1 MIPKIKIS
9 SGTAAYFTAYT
20 SLGLMSA
27 SLGPTLPGLA
37 AHAGVNLSAVS
48 ILFPAKSVGVMI
60 GSFFGGRLY
69 DRVPAHRLMATVLF
83 LMALMLAFI
92 PTISMVW
99 FMAGAMLILGITEG
113 ALDAGGNILIIWE
126 HGKKVAPFMNGLHF
140 FYGLGAFISPII
152 IAQALANTND
162 INLAYWVLTCLILP
176 IAILIFRIPNPPP
189 RKVAKK
195 GEGAKADVTLI
206 VLIASFMFLFV
217 GAEISF
223 GNWIY
228 TFAKASGIGTI
239 TSSAYLT
246 SCFWGALTLGRLVSI
261 PLATRFKISTILLAD
276 LICGIISVGIVLVFP
291 ASQAAVWVGTF
302 LTGFAFASIFP
313 TMYTLASSHM
323 VITGK
328 VTGWLFIGSGA
339 GGMVLPWIIG
349 QLFESIGPWVT
360 ITGIFIDTVI
370 ATGVFLFLL
379 VILKRRELKT
389 ELVLEIK

>member
-1 MIPKIKIS
+1 MFSKIKIS
-9 SGTAAYFTAYT
+9 SGTAAYFTAFI

-37 AHAGVNLSAVS
+37 AHASVSLSAVS

-69 DRVPAHRLMATVLF
+69 DRLPAHRLMATVLF
-83 LMALMLAFI
+83 MMAVMLAFI

-99 FMAGAMLILGITEG
+99 FMAGAMLVLGITEG
-113 ALDAGGNILIIWE
+113 ALDAGGNIMVIWE
-126 HGKKVAPFMNGLHF
+126 HGDKVPPYMNGLHF
-140 FYGLGAFISPII
+140 FYGLGAFISPVIV
-152 IAQALANTND
+152 AQALEYTKD
-162 INLAYWVLTCLILP
+162 INLAYWVLTCLFLP
-176 IAILIFRIPNPPP
+176 IAILIFRIPNPPA
-189 RKVAKK
+189 RKVVKK
-195 GEGAKADVTLI
+195 GEGAKADVLLM
-206 VLIASFMFLFV
+206 VLVASFLFLFV

-228 TFAKASGIGTI
+228 TFAKASGIGSAT
-239 TSSAYLT
+239 TSAYLT

-261 PLATRFKISTILLAD
+261 PLATRFKISNILLAD
-276 LICGIISVGIVLVFP
+276 LICGIVSVGIVLAFP
-291 ASQAAVWVGTF
+291 SSQVAVWVGTF

-313 TMYTLASSHM
+313 TMYSLAGSHM

-328 VTGWLFIGSGA
+328 VTGWLFIGAGA

-360 ITGIFIDTVI
+360 IAAIFIDTLI
-370 ATGVFLFLL
+370 ATGVFLLML
-379 VILKRRELKT
+379 AVLKRRELKT
-389 ELVLEIK
+389 MPVLEIE